1 MVQPAERG
9 RAQSVIGS
17 LSFGLLR
24 GPPVAPRH
32 EEVVGVPRFWKVLPF
47 LVLALAS
54 GLAVGQRASASTR
67 VVIRIPEVLIL
78 YLDQKPQAAL
88 PIRVEDGAVIPDSV
102 EVRVVAN
109 TGWVLWA
116 RATPLEGPLTLPP
129 ERVSVGG
136 LRLSA
141 LPQVLARGRGPFLKR
156 YPLSVELLP
165 GEPTGVYRGTITFN
179 LARP

>member
-1 MVQPAERG
+1 
-9 RAQSVIGS
+9 
-17 LSFGLLR
+17 
-24 GPPVAPRH
+24 
-32 EEVVGVPRFWKVLPF
+32 
-47 LVLALAS
+47 
-54 GLAVGQRASASTR
+54 
-67 VVIRIPEVLIL
+67 
-78 YLDQKPQAAL
+78 
-88 PIRVEDGAVIPDSV
+88 
-102 EVRVVAN
+102 VVAN

-141 LPQVLARGRGPFLKR
+141 PPQVLARGWGPFLKR